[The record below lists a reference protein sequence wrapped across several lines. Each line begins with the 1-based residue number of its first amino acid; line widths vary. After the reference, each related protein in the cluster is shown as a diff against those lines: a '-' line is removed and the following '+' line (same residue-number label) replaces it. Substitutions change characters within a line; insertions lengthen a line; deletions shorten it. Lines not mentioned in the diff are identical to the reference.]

1 MQLTGRI
8 RTGALVVLLVN
19 TAHAQDYIT
28 RPLFSE
34 DSALALTIEAPF
46 RRLAREADD
55 REELDGIVRYR
66 NAAGREFVLDAEIR
80 VRGKSRLR
88 ECDFPPLRVDFDRS
102 ELDGTVFSG
111 QNHLKLVTLCKRR
124 DTYRDYLAEEYQIYR
139 AYNALTNYSFRVRWL
154 SVEYVDTEDERAE
167 PFTEPAFFIEE
178 DWEVAERH
186 GLKALAAPGLE
197 LGELNAREL
206 ALMSLFQFMIGNT
219 DWAGTA
225 AAPDEE
231 DCCHN
236 GKPIG
241 SAEHG
246 VIVLPYDFDNAGLVN
261 AEYAAPI
268 AGLRIRSVRQRLYR
282 GYCATNPELD
292 AVVQQFNDKRAVIER
307 VFDSEPI
314 DERARRR
321 TLDYISDFYEIIN
334 DHGDLED
341 DIVDRCRK

>member
-1 MQLTGRI
+1 MSRI
-8 RTGALVVLLVN
+8 CEIIVAVLLVS
-19 TAHAQDYIT
+19 TAHAQDDIV

-34 DSALALTIEAPF
+34 DSSLALTIEAPF
-46 RRLAREADD
+46 RRLARATDD
-55 REELDGIVRYR
+55 QSELDGVVRYR
-66 NAAGREFVLDAEIR
+66 DAEGREVALEAEIR

-102 ELDGTVFSG
+102 ELRGTVFAG

-124 DTYRDYLAEEYQIYR
+124 DTYREYLAEEYQIYR
-139 AYNALTNYSFRVRWL
+139 AYNALTEYSFRVRWL
-154 SVEYVDTEDERAE
+154 SVEYVDTEDERGK

-186 GLKALAAPGLE
+186 GFQALKAPRFGLAE
-197 LGELNAREL
+197 LDTREL
-206 ALMSLFQFMIGNT
+206 ALLSLFQFMIGNV

-241 SAEHG
+241 SAGRG
-246 VIVLPYDFDNAGLVN
+246 VIVLPYDFDTAGLIN
-261 AEYAAPI
+261 AEYAAPA

-282 GYCATNPELD
+282 GYCATNAELD
-292 AVVQQFNDKRAVIER
+292 WAVQRFNERRAAVEH
-307 VFDSEPI
+307 VFDAELVN
-314 DERARRR
+314 ERSRSR
-321 TLDYISDFYEIIN
+321 TLDYVAAFY
-334 DHGDLED
+334 
-341 DIVDRCRK
+341 DIVNNPEELQDEIVERCRE